1 MIKENMQHYAFHENV
16 WGYKKRIDTM
26 LTEIKQRSAPKESF
40 TILDVGCGNGA
51 LVTLPIAE
59 AGYKILGIDLDPDS
73 IDIAN
78 QLNSSPNAEFR
89 VCTLEALPANS
100 FDFVICSE
108 VLEHITEYNEFISE
122 LHRVAKKG
130 ATIFITVPN
139 GWGPFEI
146 ERFVFER
153 SGLLTIPRL
162 LRNKLQKRPANE
174 YANSTENMDCGHVN
188 FFRYNRIKKAIENRF
203 AVEKSY
209 HSTFLSGPVTNI
221 LFKNSSSFL
230 HWNATF
236 SNKLPHFLSSGWY
249 FVCKKT

>member
-1 MIKENMQHYAFHENV
+1 MQHYAFHENV

-26 LTEIKQRSAPKESF
+26 LVEIKKRSLPTENFK
-40 TILDVGCGNGA
+40 ILDVGCGNGA

-59 AGYKILGIDLDPDS
+59 AGYNILGIDLDPDS
-73 IDIAN
+73 IDIA
-78 QLNSSPNAEFR
+78 QRLSAGTKAEFR
-89 VCTLEALPANS
+89 VCTLEALPSES

-122 LHRVAKKG
+122 LYRVAKKN

-153 SGLLTIPRL
+153 LGLLTIPRK
-162 LRNKLQKRPANE
+162 LRDKYKKNPTQE

-188 FFRYNRIKKAIENRF
+188 FFRYNVIKKAIEKRF
-203 AVEKSY
+203 TVEKSY

-221 LFKNSSSFL
+221 LFKNNQNFL
-230 HWNATF
+230 RWNATF
-236 SNKLPHFLSSGWY
+236 PAKLPHFLSAGWY
-249 FVCKKT
+249 FVCSKSS